1 MNTSL
6 QRLTLIAL
14 TASLA
19 TLAACGGGGGGSDTT
34 TPAATTTASTDTAPT
49 AAPAPAA
56 TPAAAPAAA
65 PAPAPAA
72 ASSALN
78 GKSLYQAN
86 CASCHGGNP
95 AQNISKVL
103 KGTSAGNTLNAIA
116 SNTGGM
122 GFLSGTIGAAQAND
136 IAAYLAQPNI

>member
-1 MNTSL
+1 MNTHL
-6 QRLTLIAL
+6 HRLTLIAL
-14 TASLA
+14 TTSLA
-19 TLAACGGGGGGSDTT
+19 ALTACGGGGGGDTT
-34 TPAATTTASTDTAPT
+34 TPAATTTASTDTAS
-49 AAPAPAA
+49 A
-56 TPAAAPAAA
+56 PAAAPAAS
-65 PAPAPAA
+65 P
-72 ASSALN
+72 SALN

-103 KGTSAGNTLNAIA
+103 KGTAPGNTLNAIA

-122 GFLSGTIGAAQAND
+122 GYLSGTIGAAQAND

>member
-1 MNTSL
+1 MNTCL

-19 TLAACGGGGGGSDTT
+19 TLTACGGGGGSDTT
-34 TPAATTTASTDTAPT
+34 TPAATTTASTDTA
-49 AAPAPAA
+49 
-56 TPAAAPAAA
+56 AAPAAA

-72 ASSALN
+72 APAASSSALN

-103 KGTSAGNTLNAIA
+103 KGSSAGNTLNAIA
-116 SNTGGM
+116 GNTGGM
-122 GFLSGTIGAAQAND
+122 GYLGGTIGAAQAND
-136 IAAYLAQPNI
+136 IAAYLTQPNI

>member
-1 MNTSL
+1 MNTNI
-6 QRLTLIAL
+6 QRLTLIAM
-14 TASLA
+14 TASLTA
-19 TLAACGGGGGGSDTT
+19 LTACGGGGGGDTG
-34 TPAATTTASTDTAPT
+34 TPAAANTASTETT

-56 TPAAAPAAA
+56 APAAS
-65 PAPAPAA
+65 
-72 ASSALN
+72 SSALT

-95 AQNISKVL
+95 AQNISQVL

-116 SNTGGM
+116 RDEGGM
-122 GFLSGTIGAAQAND
+122 GYLSGTIGAAQAND